1 METNQPVQPVEQRT
15 STPTK
20 KPLIRK
26 SFIVGLYMF
35 FSLVAIAILSLQI
48 QEYKK
53 QIVQL
58 KSLPSPTPSYV
69 YTNIPSPTP
78 APSQQPFATNR
89 QTIDLQVQKYLDS
102 TEEKEVYKISF
113 DKLTTDSQYSISQD
127 PLPKLVISGST
138 YQLTIQIPK
147 EGFNQP
153 ISPVPVT
160 HTIQT
165 LHLGEI
171 TRVQRFVDPDSY
183 AYTND
188 YSTKCSQREPTPP
201 ACSSDQVYFYPK
213 SHPNQQV
220 GAYITCFSANNYETC
235 DKLVSGIDIDL
246 K

>member
-1 METNQPVQPVEQRT
+1 MDTNQPVLPVEQPT
-15 STPTK
+15 SIPTK

-26 SFIVGLYMF
+26 SFIIGLYMI
-35 FSLVAIAILSLQI
+35 FSLMAIAVLSLQI

-53 QIVQL
+53 QIIHL
-58 KSLPSPTPSYV
+58 KSLPSPTPNYV

-78 APSQQPFATNR
+78 SPSQHPFTTNR

-102 TEEKEVYKISF
+102 PEEKEIYEISF
-113 DKLTTDSQYSISQD
+113 DKLTSESQYSITQD
-127 PLPKLVISGST
+127 SFPKLTISDST
-138 YQLTIQIPK
+138 YQLTVQIPK

-153 ISPVPVT
+153 ISPVPAT
-160 HTIQT
+160 HTIRT
-165 LHLGEI
+165 LHLGEV
-171 TRVQRFVDPDSY
+171 TRVQRFVDPNSY

-188 YSTKCSQREPTPP
+188 YSTKCSQHQPTPP

-213 SHPNQQV
+213 SHPSQQV